1 MRRFGRIL
9 LHIFLRGAA
18 ALAVLLIVAALAGLV
33 VVQSGWFHEYVRQQ
47 IIADIEHATGGRVE
61 LGRFSFRGPA
71 LTARVSE
78 LVLHGKEAAGEPP
91 LLRVESV
98 TLGLRIL
105 SFAERKIDLASI
117 FVDRPLLRIVINAD
131 GSNNL
136 PGPQHNWP
144 QELLNIAVGRYE
156 VSNGTVELD
165 ERSIPLNLLGEG
177 LSLKLSYDPHAPSYV
192 AELTSR
198 RVRALIAGLAP
209 IEMGLNSLFTL
220 EKSRLAISKLRLS
233 TGASHADLNGV
244 LENILAPS
252 GTFNV
257 QAATTLR
264 DVVTMFP
271 VPLAPTG
278 SADFN
283 GVIGVSF
290 VPPVVLGITGRGNAR
305 VLGYSNGRLHVQDAS
320 ASGQVNL
327 GPERFEAQNVQADA
341 LGGHF
346 TGMFSLAQWRE
357 FHAEGN
363 LDGLT
368 VAEAASVVSPRTLPW
383 NGTLAGSFMVDST
396 LSMAP
401 GEKSSAQGDEATQA
415 RANLTISPAAQ
426 GTPIE
431 GVLDASYNGAGREL
445 SLRLVVCCHPGHAPG
460 RQRNLGPQAGNQA
473 SHSTN
478 LGDVSGRAASV

>member
-1 MRRFGRIL
+1 M
-9 LHIFLRGAA
+9 
-18 ALAVLLIVAALAGLV
+18 
-33 VVQSGWFHEYVRQQ
+33 
-47 IIADIEHATGGRVE
+47 
-61 LGRFSFRGPA
+61 
-71 LTARVSE
+71 
-78 LVLHGKEAAGEPP
+78 
-91 LLRVESV
+91 
-98 TLGLRIL
+98 
-105 SFAERKIDLASI
+105 
-117 FVDRPLLRIVINAD
+117 
-131 GSNNL
+131 
-136 PGPQHNWP
+136 
-144 QELLNIAVGRYE
+144 
-156 VSNGTVELD
+156 
-165 ERSIPLNLLGEG
+165 
-177 LSLKLSYDPHAPSYV
+177 

-209 IEMGLNSLFTL
+209 IELGLNSRFTL
-220 EKSRLAISKLRLS
+220 EKSRLAISNLRLS

-283 GVIGVSF
+283 GVLRVSF
-290 VPPVVLGITGRGNAR
+290 VPPVDFGITGRVNAR
-305 VLGYSNGRLHVQDAS
+305 GLGYSNGRLHVQDAS

-415 RANLTISPAAQ
+415 QANLTISPAAQ

-431 GVLDASYNGAGREL
+431 GVLDASYNGAVGNCRWARRMLPPRPRAWTSAEPWAAGWKSSFTL
-445 SLRLVVCCHPGHAPG
+445 QISGMCRPRCLCLTR
-460 RQRNLGPQAGNQA
+460 PQKNCP
-473 SHSTN
+473 
-478 LGDVSGRAASV
+478 